1 MSTNENQLPGDP
13 QKWVQEL
20 EAIWQAHDGVRAG
33 QGFTED
39 AVQVWGANQRQ
50 SGPDLARRPAKWF
63 DYAKDLKISKKYIAH
78 TNDCIVATWDSIY
91 TSPESGK
98 KVRERGIEYFYFRNG
113 KVCEQHAW
121 QHSWNDGED
130 HNSASFSTD

>member
-1 MSTNENQLPGDP
+1 MSTNENHLPGDP
-13 QKWVQEL
+13 QQWVQEL

-39 AVQVWGANQRQ
+39 AVQVWGTNQRQ
-50 SGPDLARRPAKWF
+50 SGLELASRPAKWF
-63 DYAKDLKISKKYIAH
+63 DYAKDLKINKNYIAH
-78 TNDCIVATWDSIY
+78 TNDCIVATWDSVY
-91 TSPESGK
+91 TNPENGK

-113 KVCEQHAW
+113 KVREQHAW

-130 HNSASFSTD
+130 HNGASFSTE